1 MELILVR
8 HCETQKNEKD
18 KFDVLYD
25 TNENFS
31 EFGYQQL
38 KITEIYM
45 ERLIGNA
52 NSIIISGHRK
62 RVTDTAEH
70 LSRKLNIK
78 HIIKENLIP
87 IYSGNLAG
95 MTNDEASIKYPE
107 LMSKRK
113 LFSENKLDGYEILFP
128 NGDNVKDYEKSI
140 EKIIFDVLRELKNF
154 EKVIFVTHRS
164 TILALLNIFN
174 KLFGLQEKNI
184 YKYYLTPIGSID
196 VINFKSD
203 DFRNGV
209 IDRKHGYIHWS
220 KELNI
225 DES

>member
-31 EFGYQQL
+31 EFGCQQL

-45 ERLIGNA
+45 KKLIGNA

-62 RVTDTAEH
+62 RVTDTSEH
-70 LSRKLNIK
+70 LSRKLSVKHFIK
-78 HIIKENLIP
+78 DNLIP

-95 MTNDEASIKYPE
+95 MTNDEALIKYPE
-107 LMSKRK
+107 LMFKRK
-113 LFSENKLDGYEILFP
+113 MFSENKLDGYEIQFP
-128 NGDNVKDYEKSI
+128 NGDNVKNYEKNIEKTIFGILRELRDYEKI
-140 EKIIFDVLRELKNF
+140 
-154 EKVIFVTHRS
+154 IFVTHRS

-174 KLFGLQEKNI
+174 KFFGLQEKNT
-184 YKYYLTPIGSID
+184 YKYYQTLIGCID
-196 VINFKSD
+196 VINFNTEDFKS
-203 DFRNGV
+203 GV
-209 IDRKHGYIHWS
+209 INRKNGIYTWS
-220 KELNI
+220 KELEI
-225 DES
+225 EEK

>member
-38 KITEIYM
+38 KITGSYM
-45 ERLIGNA
+45 EKLVGNA

-62 RVTDTAEH
+62 RVTDTSEH
-70 LSRKLNIK
+70 LSEILNIR

-95 MTNDEASIKYPE
+95 MSNEEALIKYPE
-107 LMSKRK
+107 LMHKRK
-113 LFSENKLDGYEILFP
+113 LFSENKLDGYKIQFP
-128 NGDNVKDYEKSI
+128 NGDNVKDYEKNI
-140 EKIIFDVLRELKNF
+140 EKIIFDVLKELSDY
-154 EKVIFVTHRS
+154 EKIIFVTHRS

-174 KLFGLQEKNI
+174 KQFGLQEKNI
-184 YKYYLTPIGSID
+184 YKFYQTPIGCID
-196 VINFKSD
+196 VINFDSD
-203 DFRNGV
+203 DFINGT
-209 IDRKHGYIHWS
+209 INRKNSIYIWS
-220 KELNI
+220 KEIEIN
-225 DES
+225 EN

>member
-45 ERLIGNA
+45 ERLIGKT

-62 RVTDTAEH
+62 RVTDTSEH
-70 LSRKLNIK
+70 LSRKLNIE

-95 MTNDEASIKYPE
+95 MTNDEALIKYPE

-113 LFSENKLDGYEILFP
+113 LFSENNLDGYKIQFP
-128 NGDNVKDYEKSI
+128 NGDNVKDYEKNI
-140 EKIIFDVLRELKNF
+140 EKTIFDVLKELRDY
-154 EKVIFVTHRS
+154 EKIIFVTHRS

-174 KLFGLQEKNI
+174 KLFGLQEKNT
-184 YKYYLTPIGSID
+184 YKYYQTPIGSID
-196 VINFKSD
+196 VINFNSD
-203 DFRNGV
+203 NFTSGIIGRKNG
-209 IDRKHGYIHWS
+209 IYIWS
-220 KELNI
+220 KELDIEEN
-225 DES
+225 